1 MLDQNPATAVPR
13 NTRKN
18 GSATETATWLT
29 GYGSSQPAMSGGTVN
44 TRTSAPSASSPSL
57 GPARILRVQQVQDR
71 TGLSRTTIW
80 RLEQRNQFPKH
91 CRISA
96 RAIGWREA
104 DVTRWIEERPDAV
117 A

>member
-1 MLDQNPATAVPR
+1 MN
-13 NTRKN
+13 
-18 GSATETATWLT
+18 S
-29 GYGSSQPAMSGGTVN
+29 
-44 TRTSAPSASSPSL
+44 RTPSTSASSASV
-57 GPARILRVQQVQDR
+57 GPPRILRVEQVQDR

-80 RLEQRNQFPKH
+80 RLEQRNQFPRH

-104 DVTRWIEERPDAV
+104 DITRWIEERPDAV

>member
-1 MLDQNPATAVPR
+1 
-13 NTRKN
+13 
-18 GSATETATWLT
+18 
-29 GYGSSQPAMSGGTVN
+29 VN

-57 GPARILRVQQVQDR
+57 GPVRILRVQQVQDR

>member
-1 MLDQNPATAVPR
+1 
-13 NTRKN
+13 
-18 GSATETATWLT
+18 
-29 GYGSSQPAMSGGTVN
+29 VN
-44 TRTSAPSASSPSL
+44 TRMPSVALSATSL
-57 GPARILRVQQVQDR
+57 GPARILRIQQVQER